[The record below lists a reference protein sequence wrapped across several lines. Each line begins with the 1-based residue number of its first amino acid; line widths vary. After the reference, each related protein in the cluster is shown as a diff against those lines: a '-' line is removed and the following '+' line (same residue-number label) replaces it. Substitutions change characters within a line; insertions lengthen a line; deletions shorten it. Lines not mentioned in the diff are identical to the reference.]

1 MTTVNTM
8 IRNLIPHQGNSL
20 LLDQILEHDAT
31 ATICSVDFLN
41 QRWLKN
47 PDRSVS
53 SWLAVEYMAQC
64 MTVHESLRAQTEHLP
79 RETGMLIALSN
90 LHLRTRYFDAGQ
102 QLRVKTEPSRGRI
115 GLRVFSHVCRVF
127 EDESEPLAQARLT
140 IALERPA
147 AQK

>member
-1 MTTVNTM
+1 MTVDTT
-8 IRNLIPHQGNSL
+8 IRDLLPHRGSSL

-31 ATICSVDFLN
+31 ATVCSVDLSN
-41 QRWLKN
+41 QRWLRN
-47 PDRSVS
+47 PDNSVS

-64 MTVHESLRAQTEHLP
+64 MTAHEGLRAQAEHLP
-79 RETGMLIALSN
+79 REAGMLVALSN
-90 LHLRTRYFDAGQ
+90 LHLKTRSFDAGQ

-115 GLRVFSHVCRVF
+115 GLRVFSHICRVF
-127 EDESEPLAQARLT
+127 ENENDPIAQARLT